1 MTYSRSLLSKQAVI
15 HAAAHSN
22 RFSFSTLAVAIAA
35 SLAHS
40 ALSAQELDHRE
51 ERLEEI
57 VVTGTLHRSRADTV
71 LPVNLLAGEE
81 LREKLGATLGA
92 TLSEQVGVNSASF
105 GPGVGAPG
113 QY

>member
-1 MTYSRSLLSKQAVI
+1 MSNSFSLLNKQASARN
-15 HAAAHSN
+15 AARKNPFNASA
-22 RFSFSTLAVAIAA
+22 LAVAIAA
-35 SLAHS
+35 SLSNS
-40 ALSAQELDHRE
+40 ALTAQELDHRE

-105 GPGVGAPG
+105 GPGVGAPVIR
-113 QY
+113 